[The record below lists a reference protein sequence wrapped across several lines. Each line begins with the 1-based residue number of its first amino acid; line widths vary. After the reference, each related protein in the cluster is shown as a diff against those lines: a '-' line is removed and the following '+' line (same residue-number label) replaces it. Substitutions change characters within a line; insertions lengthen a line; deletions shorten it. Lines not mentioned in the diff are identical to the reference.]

1 MKIRGRALVIIGITD
16 EDKETVGGFMEKM
29 EMNYTIAIDQDSETW
44 SFAVSTGVDG
54 IPHAFVVKQGRLFW
68 EGSPMDGFDSAVSA
82 ILDNNYDLEKAIADQ
97 RIKRLAEVWVPQY
110 TLLAADKA
118 NAEAADALGNRI
130 LEQCGNHAQVLNE
143 LAWNIVSDKTLAY
156 RNLDFALQLAEK
168 ACALTDTPSS
178 DMLDTHARALYEK
191 GRTEEA
197 IARQKQAIE
206 VCDDESEKTDQL
218 MPFLEE
224 MENPDAH
231 AQRMRLTQDADLY
244 MTFARYGLD
253 VAEAD
258 AIGERLLNSAIS
270 DAGMLS
276 GIAWYIAIGD
286 DLAYRNLDFACNWRK
301 AVALTERNDPDI
313 LDTYAEVLEMGRKE
327 EAIAQL
333 RRVLDVA
340 EDDDMRNMLKEK
352 SGGNGKRHGG
362 SAELTSLL
370 CDEYKI
376 YAPRQSG
383 RKPMRGTALL
393 AQNGGIASPSRTWPT
408 ISRPM
413 NRWHT
418 EILIL
423 PGNWRK
429 KPAPYQSTKTPYADY
444 VCAVLLA
451 MDRHEE
457 AIAILKQ
464 AAEVAEDD
472 DTRTMIEDMLSTLEE
487 GNKEDTKEEDSP
499 VPENAA

>member
-1 MKIRGRALVIIGITD
+1 MVQDTQNKTRFPFVYLAVVAALAVAGTPAQALKIGDEAPAISIQEWVQGDPVELNPDSDTVYVVEFWATWCGPCRKSIPVLNSLHEKYGDGALVIIGITD

-44 SFAVSTGVDG
+44 EAYAVSTGVDG

-286 DLAYRNLDFACNWRK
+286 DLAYRNLDFALQLAEKRWRSPNEMTPIFWIRMRK
-301 AVALTERNDPDI
+301 CFLKWAV
-313 LDTYAEVLEMGRKE
+313 K
-327 EAIAQL
+327 
-333 RRVLDVA
+333 
-340 EDDDMRNMLKEK
+340 K
-352 SGGNGKRHGG
+352 KR
-362 SAELTSLL
+362 LL
-370 CDEYKI
+370 
-376 YAPRQSG
+376 
-383 RKPMRGTALL
+383 
-393 AQNGGIASPSRTWPT
+393 N
-408 ISRPM
+408 
-413 NRWHT
+413 
-418 EILIL
+418 
-423 PGNWRK
+423 
-429 KPAPYQSTKTPYADY
+429 
-444 VCAVLLA
+444 
-451 MDRHEE
+451 
-457 AIAILKQ
+457 
-464 AAEVAEDD
+464 
-472 DTRTMIEDMLSTLEE
+472 
-487 GNKEDTKEEDSP
+487 
-499 VPENAA
+499 